1 MTCFSQ
7 AAVVLPSGRVQVPLM
22 GQGAY
27 FLSPVVGGGLA
38 GKWGRWFFGTLGN
51 RKVLEVYQV
60 MLCG

>member
-27 FLSPVVGGGLA
+27 FLREPGAARWSAVEDWPEGGA
-38 GKWGRWFFGTLGN
+38 GGF
-51 RKVLEVYQV
+51 LE
-60 MLCG
+60 LWEIEKS